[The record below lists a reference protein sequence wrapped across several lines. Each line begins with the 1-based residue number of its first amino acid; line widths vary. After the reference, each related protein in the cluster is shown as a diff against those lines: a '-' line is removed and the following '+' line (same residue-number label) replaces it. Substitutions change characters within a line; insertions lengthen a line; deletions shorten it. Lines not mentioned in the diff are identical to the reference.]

1 MELTSTGIPDGS
13 TIGLKYA
20 EEGAGGQNVSPDL
33 TWSGAPE
40 GTKSFAITIY
50 DPDAPTGSGWWHW
63 VLIDIPASV
72 THLDEGEVPEGAR
85 QWVNDYG
92 YANYGGAW
100 PPPGP
105 AHRYIHTVHA
115 LPFEHHPADESA
127 SCAAVRAGIFR
138 NQLASASFTALF
150 AQ

>member
-1 MELTSTGIPDGS
+1 MELTSTAIPDGS
-13 TIGLKYA
+13 TIDLTYA
-20 EEGAGGQNVSPDL
+20 EQGAGGANVSPDL

-40 GTKSFAITIY
+40 GTQSYAVTIY

-63 VLIDIPASV
+63 IVIDIPASV
-72 THLDEGEVPEGAR
+72 THIEAGQVPEGAR
-85 QWVNDYG
+85 EWVNDYG
-92 YANYGGAW
+92 YVGYGGAC

-105 AHRYIHTVHA
+105 AHHYVHTVHA
-115 LPFEHHPADESA
+115 LPFERHPADESA
-127 SCAAVRAGIFR
+127 SSAAVRAGIFR